1 MKRFKFLK
9 NKYNAQ
15 LLIDI
20 KHLKNYIL
28 KKNERCSKN
37 IHTFAP

>member
-9 NKYNAQ
+9 NKYNAE
-15 LLIDI
+15 LLVAIST
-20 KHLKNYIL
+20 KKLYL